1 MLEMDGGEYC
11 MFQELDHKIKTSGK
25 AVTAKIEEER
35 DMIHNFKYC
44 NINRSLYVEY
54 KERKDSKRNTWF
66 LAWAL

>member
-35 DMIHNFKYC
+35 DM
-44 NINRSLYVEY
+44 RSYI
-54 KERKDSKRNTWF
+54 RSD
-66 LAWAL
+66 